1 MQVTTEQLVEDLYH
15 CTQRLRKQ
23 WTKDDNRER
32 AEILVRLEDARGW
45 KGRTNR
51 YFKVPNQPHMILHL
65 ERTTEYGLIASF
77 EDLENALGLGSHEE
91 WRGNCENCGACV
103 PSVLDVICFH
113 CSTTVAS

>member
-23 WTKDDNRER
+23 WNKDDNRER

-51 YFKVPNQPHMILHL
+51 YLRVPTQTHLVLHL
-65 ERTTEYGLIASF
+65 ERTAEYGLLASF
-77 EDLENALGLGSHEE
+77 EDLEHPLGLGTHEE
-91 WRGNCENCGACV
+91 WRGNCDTCGACV
-103 PSVLDVICFH
+103 PSVLDSICFH